1 MKTTAEIISV
11 GTELLLG
18 DIVNTNAHYLSQNL
32 AHLGIDLYFQTTVGD
47 NGERLHQALEIAFTR
62 ANLVILTGGL
72 GPTKDD
78 LTKETLASYFQKE
91 LVLDTKAYEKLEER
105 ARLYGLKS
113 VSQSNKKQ
121 AYVPQ
126 GAIVLYNDNG
136 TAPGFIIEG
145 AKQGDDL
152 QTAILLPG
160 PPREMQPM
168 FETYCIPYLKRRS
181 DKVLVSYNIRLKR
194 YGTAERKDVGESPV
208 ADKITHLLDNKNPT
222 VATYAKEDGVRIRV
236 TATAT
241 EKKEAL
247 FLINP
252 VIEEIKKCL
261 GDVIEEICEI

>member
-18 DIVNTNAHYLSQNL
+18 DIVNTNAQYLAQNL
-32 AHLGIDLYFQTTVGD
+32 SHLGIDLYFQTTVGD
-47 NGERLHQALEIAFTR
+47 NGDRLRKALSIAFTR

-78 LTKETLASYFQKE
+78 LTKEIVASYFKKD
-91 LVLDTKAYEKLEER
+91 LVFDER
-105 ARLYGLKS
+105 AFENLEQRAKLYGLKG

-121 AYVPQ
+121 AYVPE
-126 GAIVLYNDNG
+126 GAIVLYNANG
-136 TAPGFIIEG
+136 TAPGFIVENTNIG
-145 AKQGDDL
+145 QDL

-168 FETYCIPYLKRRS
+168 FETYCIPYLQERS
-181 DKVLVSYNIRLKR
+181 DKVLVSYNIRLKG
-194 YGTAERKDVGESPV
+194 YKTAQRKDVGESPV

-236 TATAT
+236 TAAAK

-247 FLINP
+247 ALINP
-252 VIEEIKKCL
+252 VIEEIKLCL
-261 GDVIEEICEI
+261 GDVIEEIIEI